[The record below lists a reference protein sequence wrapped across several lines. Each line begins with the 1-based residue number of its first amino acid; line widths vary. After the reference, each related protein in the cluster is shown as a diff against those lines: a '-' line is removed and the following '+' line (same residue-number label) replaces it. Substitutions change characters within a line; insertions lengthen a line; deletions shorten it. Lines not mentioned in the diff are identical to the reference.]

1 MSIGYY
7 RYKLIPSQE
16 GETEIKFYKNGS
28 LDLTCKVI
36 TKETCGAYKILKYL
50 DQDGKYR
57 FYPFN
62 QFWTSQD
69 SPKQIGSINKT
80 IESILTS
87 QSDSRNIGYNNSRTI
102 TLVADSVSNEEMEIL
117 SSLFLSPSVYLYN
130 GSGGDDD
137 FDKSWLM
144 VTVKGDGII
153 KQTKKNSRKVTVEVT
168 LPEFYTQTL
177 KWGF

>member
-1 MSIGYY
+1 M
-7 RYKLIPSQE
+7 
-16 GETEIKFYKNGS
+16 
-28 LDLTCKVI
+28 
-36 TKETCGAYKILKYL
+36 
-50 DQDGKYR
+50 
-57 FYPFN
+57 
-62 QFWTSQD
+62 
-69 SPKQIGSINKT
+69 
-80 IESILTS
+80 TS

-153 KQTKKNSRKVTVEVT
+153 KQTKKHSRKVTVEVT

-177 KWGF
+177 K